1 MLRGGNMA
9 NIIITESQLRLI
21 SESLNVEMILEEASE
36 DGDRTN
42 ILRTVKRLLYAGFAT
57 SVILTAVMN
66 LNVSDSIKKEAE
78 EIIMSNQPDST
89 FIQRVNAVKKYM
101 KAAAENQ
108 GYNPEDIKLSP
119 EAMVLAADENDFDLP
134 FLLAQAHLESCF
146 GLAPRARK
154 TNSVFSVG
162 CYDNGKNVCKYSTQD
177 DSIVPYI
184 NLIKNDYLVDGKTI
198 ENLLQKGKFVNAI
211 NKRYASDPYYEGKVK
226 NIRNRIVSKFPE
238 LI

>member
-1 MLRGGNMA
+1 MA

-198 ENLLQKGKFVNAI
+198 ENLLQKGQFVNAI

-226 NIRNRIVSKFPE
+226 NIRNRIVSRFPE

>member
-1 MLRGGNMA
+1 MA

-66 LNVSDSIKKEAE
+66 LNVSDAIKREAE

-134 FLLAQAHLESCF
+134 FLLAQAHLES
-146 GLAPRARK
+146 
-154 TNSVFSVG
+154 
-162 CYDNGKNVCKYSTQD
+162 
-177 DSIVPYI
+177 
-184 NLIKNDYLVDGKTI
+184 
-198 ENLLQKGKFVNAI
+198 
-211 NKRYASDPYYEGKVK
+211 
-226 NIRNRIVSKFPE
+226 
-238 LI
+238 

>member
-1 MLRGGNMA
+1 MA

-198 ENLLQKGKFVNAI
+198 DNLLQKGKFVNAI

>member
-1 MLRGGNMA
+1 MA

-119 EAMVLAADENDFDLP
+119 EAMVLAADENNFDLP

>member
-1 MLRGGNMA
+1 MA

-66 LNVSDSIKKEAE
+66 LNVSDSIKREAE

-101 KAAAENQ
+101 KIAAENQ

-146 GLAPRARK
+146 GLTPRARK

-198 ENLLQKGKFVNAI
+198 ENLLQKGKFVNDI

-226 NIRNRIVSKFPE
+226 NIRNRIVSRFPE

>member
-1 MLRGGNMA
+1 MA

-21 SESLNVEMILEEASE
+21 SESLNVEMILEDASE

-66 LNVSDSIKKEAE
+66 LNVSDSIKREAE

-101 KAAAENQ
+101 KIAAENQ
-108 GYNPEDIKLSP
+108 GYNPDDIKLSP

-146 GLAPRARK
+146 GLTPRARK

>member
-1 MLRGGNMA
+1 MA

-66 LNVSDSIKKEAE
+66 LNVSDAIKREAE

-146 GLAPRARK
+146 GLTPRARK

>member
-1 MLRGGNMA
+1 MA

-66 LNVSDSIKKEAE
+66 LNVSDAIKREAK

-146 GLAPRARK
+146 GLTPRARK

-226 NIRNRIVSKFPE
+226 NIRNRIVSRFPE

>member
-1 MLRGGNMA
+1 MA

-21 SESLNVEMILEEASE
+21 SESLNAEMILEDASE

-66 LNVSDSIKKEAE
+66 LNVSDSIKREAE

-101 KAAAENQ
+101 KIAAENQ
-108 GYNPEDIKLSP
+108 GYNPDDIKLSP

-146 GLAPRARK
+146 GLTPRARK

>member
-1 MLRGGNMA
+1 MA

-21 SESLNVEMILEEASE
+21 SESLNVEMILEGASE

-66 LNVSDSIKKEAE
+66 LNVSDSIKREAE

-89 FIQRVNAVKKYM
+89 FIQRVNAVKEYM
-101 KAAAENQ
+101 KIAAENQ

-146 GLAPRARK
+146 GLTPRARK

>member
-1 MLRGGNMA
+1 MA

-21 SESLNVEMILEEASE
+21 SESLNAEMILDDASE

-66 LNVSDSIKKEAE
+66 LNVSDAIKREAE

-146 GLAPRARK
+146 GLTPRARK

>member
-1 MLRGGNMA
+1 MA

-108 GYNPEDIKLSP
+108 GHNPEDIKLSP

>member
-1 MLRGGNMA
+1 MA

-119 EAMVLAADENDFDLP
+119 DAMVLAADENDFDLP

>member
-1 MLRGGNMA
+1 MA

-146 GLAPRARK
+146 GLTPRARK

>member
-1 MLRGGNMA
+1 MA

-21 SESLNVEMILEEASE
+21 SESLNAEIILEDASE

-66 LNVSDSIKKEAE
+66 LNVSDSIKREAE

-89 FIQRVNAVKKYM
+89 FIQRVNAVKEYM
-101 KAAAENQ
+101 KIAAENQ

-146 GLAPRARK
+146 GLTPRARK